1 MTIFSLKLWPIEDM
15 PRRLR
20 PRRRCR
26 LRHRRR
32 LRPRRR
38 PASAYR
44 ESVWPSRRRRSGRP
58 SSA

>member
-1 MTIFSLKLWPIEDM
+1 MTICSSKLWPIEDL

-20 PRRRCR
+20 PRRRA
-26 LRHRRR
+26 RRR

-38 PASAYR
+38 PSSAYQ
-44 ESVWPSRRRRSGRP
+44 EIVWPSRRRRSGRP